1 MDLYT
6 IRKEMGS
13 GKRIEDLTLR
23 VAYYA
28 RVSTGKDAQLHSL
41 SAQQEYFETKINE
54 NKNWTFS
61 GAYIDEGISGKS
73 VKNREN
79 FLDMIK
85 DGKMGKFD
93 LIITKEI
100 SRFARN
106 TLDSLQY
113 TRELLNEGVG
123 VFFENDHLN
132 TLEPDSEFKLTIM
145 ASIAQEEIRKM
156 SDRLNFGF
164 RQSIKNGVVLGN
176 DAIWGYRKNKGKLE
190 IIPDE
195 AKMVK
200 MIFDMYANKDM
211 GIRGIAKAIT
221 DKGYKNRNG
230 NPFSFSTIKGILINP
245 KYKGWYC
252 GGKTHKVDYQS
263 SEIKRFSEKEWTM
276 YKDET
281 KCVVPAIVSE
291 ELWNKANAKLKINS
305 AKVASEDKTS
315 YQNKYPY
322 SGKIYCG
329 EHNVCYHHGIYRY
342 KSGDKEFWACREYGN
357 GNKCRNPLVYQTEI
371 DAVMKEV
378 YNQIVC
384 EKASIVSELIE
395 IYKESGSD
403 KAIAREKK
411 KVTDEINKILARKDK
426 LLDLCMDDKITDSE
440 FELRNNLYTEQME
453 KLKERIT
460 ELEADEVRS
469 AEMKKNIDNLREI
482 IANELDFSGE
492 MSKNVIDSLIDK
504 IVVYKTDNKN
514 EIDLKIFLKLIPT
527 ELSGHISRSRK
538 NTSVCCEQYT

>member
-6 IRKEMGS
+6 IRNEMSG
-13 GKRIEDLTLR
+13 GKRIEELPLR
-23 VAYYA
+23 VVYYA

-41 SAQQEYFETKINE
+41 SAQQEYFENKIKD
-54 NKNWTFS
+54 NKNWTFA

-73 VKNREN
+73 VKNREH

-85 DGKMGKFD
+85 DGKMKKFD

-123 VFFENDHLN
+123 VFFENDHIN

-164 RQSIKNGVVLGN
+164 RQSIRKGVVLGN
-176 DAIWGYRKNKGKLE
+176 DVIWGYRKNGGRLE
-190 IIPDE
+190 IVPEE
-195 AKMVK
+195 AEMVK

-211 GIRGIAKAIT
+211 GVRRIAKAIT
-221 DKGYKNRNG
+221 DKGYRNSNG
-230 NPFSFSTIKGILINP
+230 NPFSFSTIKGILVNP

-263 SEIKRFSEKEWTM
+263 SEIKRLPQEEWTM

-281 KCVVPAIVSE
+281 QTAVPAIVSE
-291 ELWNKANAKLKINS
+291 ELWDKANAKLKMNS
-305 AKVASEDKTS
+305 AKVASDDKTS

-329 EHNVCYHHGIYRY
+329 EHNVCYHHGVYHY
-342 KSGDKEFWACREYGN
+342 KSGDKEYWACREYGN
-357 GNKCRNPLVYQTEI
+357 GNKCRNPQVYQSEI
-371 DAVMKEV
+371 DAIMKEV
-378 YNQIVC
+378 YNQMVC
-384 EKASIVSELIE
+384 EKAAIVSELID

-403 KAIAREKK
+403 KAIQREKK
-411 KVTDEINKILARKDK
+411 KVTDEINKLLDRQEKLLNIYMDGDITNSEFKIQKQRYGEQVDK
-426 LLDLCMDDKITDSE
+426 L
-440 FELRNNLYTEQME
+440 R
-453 KLKERIT
+453 ER
-460 ELEADEVRS
+460 LETLEEDEAKSV
-469 AEMKKNIDNLREI
+469 EMKKNIDNLREI

-504 IVVYKTDNKN
+504 IVVYKTDKKN
-514 EIDLKIFLKLIPT
+514 EIDLKVFLKLIPT
-527 ELSGHISRSRK
+527 ELSGHISRSKK
-538 NTSVCCEQYT
+538 NTSVCCEQYI

>member
-6 IRKEMGS
+6 IRKEMSS
-13 GKRIEDLTLR
+13 GKRIEELPLR

-41 SAQQEYFETKINE
+41 SVQQEYFENKIKE
-54 NKNWTFS
+54 NKNWTFA

-73 VKNREN
+73 VKNRER

-85 DGKMGKFD
+85 DGKMKKFD

-123 VFFENDHLN
+123 VFFENDHIN

-164 RQSIKNGVVLGN
+164 RQSIRKGVVLGN
-176 DAIWGYRKNKGKLE
+176 DVIWGYRKNEGRLE
-190 IIPDE
+190 IVPEE
-195 AKMVK
+195 AEMVK
-200 MIFDMYANKDM
+200 IIFDMYANKDM
-211 GIRGIAKAIT
+211 GVRRIAKAIT
-221 DKGYKNRNG
+221 DKGYRNSNG
-230 NPFSFSTIKGILINP
+230 NPFSFSTIKGILVNP

-263 SEIKRFSEKEWTM
+263 SEIKRLPQEEWTM

-281 KCVVPAIVSE
+281 QTAVPAIVSE
-291 ELWNKANAKLKINS
+291 ELWDKANAKLKMNG
-305 AKVASEDKTS
+305 AKVASDDKTS

-329 EHNVCYHHGIYRY
+329 EHNVCYHHGVYHY
-342 KSGDKEFWACREYGN
+342 KSGDKEYWACREYGN
-357 GNKCRNPLVYQTEI
+357 GNKCRNPLVYQSEI

-378 YNQIVC
+378 YNQMVR
-384 EKASIVSELIE
+384 EKEAIVSELID
-395 IYKESGSD
+395 IYKESGSG
-403 KAIAREKK
+403 KAIQREKK
-411 KVTDEINKILARKDK
+411 KVNDEINKILDRQEKLLNIYMDGDITNSEFKIQKQRYGEQLDK
-426 LLDLCMDDKITDSE
+426 L
-440 FELRNNLYTEQME
+440 R
-453 KLKERIT
+453 ER
-460 ELEADEVRS
+460 LEALDEDEARS

-504 IVVYKTDNKN
+504 IVVYKTDKKN
-514 EIDLKIFLKLIPT
+514 EIDLKVFLKLIPT

-538 NTSVCCEQYT
+538 NTSVCCEQYI

>member
-6 IRKEMGS
+6 IRKEMNN
-13 GKRIEDLTLR
+13 GKRIEELPLR

-41 SAQQEYFETKINE
+41 SVQQEYFENKIRD
-54 NKNWTFS
+54 NKNWTFA

-73 VKNREN
+73 VKNREH

-85 DGKMGKFD
+85 DGKMKKFD

-123 VFFENDHLN
+123 VFFENDHIN

-164 RQSIKNGVVLGN
+164 RQSIKKGVVLGN
-176 DAIWGYRKNKGKLE
+176 DVIWGYRKNEGRLE
-190 IIPDE
+190 IVPEE
-195 AKMVK
+195 AEMVK

-211 GIRGIAKAIT
+211 GIRRIAAAIT
-221 DKGYKNRNG
+221 DMGYRNNNG
-230 NPFSFSTIKGILINP
+230 NPFSFSTIRGILVNP

-263 SEIKRFSEKEWTM
+263 SEVKYLPQEEWTM

-281 KCVVPAIVSE
+281 QMAVPAIVSE
-291 ELWNKANAKLKINS
+291 ELWDKANAKLKINS
-305 AKVASEDKTS
+305 AKVVSDDRTS

-329 EHNVCYHHGIYRY
+329 EHNVCYHHGVYRY
-342 KSGDKEFWACREYGN
+342 KSGDKEYWACHEYGN
-357 GNKCRNPLVYQTEI
+357 GNKCRNPLVYQSEI

-384 EKASIVSELIE
+384 EKATIVSELIE

-403 KAIAREKK
+403 KTIRREKK
-411 KVTDEINKILARKDK
+411 KVNDEINKILDRQEKLLNIYMDGDITNSEFKMQKQRYGEQLDK
-426 LLDLCMDDKITDSE
+426 L
-440 FELRNNLYTEQME
+440 RE
-453 KLKERIT
+453 KLEMLD
-460 ELEADEVRS
+460 EDEAKS

-482 IANELDFSGE
+482 ITNELDFSGE

-504 IVVYKTDNKN
+504 IVVYKTDKKN
-514 EIDLKIFLKLIPT
+514 EIDLKVYLKLIPT
-527 ELSGHISRSRK
+527 ELSGHISRSKK